1 MSTKFFTNNE
11 ENTLLKKFE
20 GVFKYNPNIQF
31 FDALVGYFRASGYFR
46 IRPFLD
52 KVPKIRVLVGINV
65 DKLLAEAQK
74 SGLDFLKNDEKT
86 KEDFIKKI
94 QGDIEEANYDKDT
107 ENGILQFIDDIVEK
121 KIQIKAHPEK
131 KIHAKVYILRPEPFN
146 EHTPASV
153 ITGSSNLT
161 DAGLGA
167 GDIYNYEFN
176 VLLTDY
182 PDVQFATDE
191 FEKLWADA
199 VDILP
204 VDIQNIKKKT
214 YLNDEVSPFEL
225 YIKLLAEYFG
235 KNIDYD
241 PDSMGDLPQNFKKL
255 SYQVDAVNEGFNML
269 QKHNGFMLAD
279 VVGLGKTVVAAMV
292 AKKFLLQNGRE
303 YTKILVVFP
312 PAIEKNWKN
321 TFKDFKIDKYTKF
334 ITNGRLER
342 ILEGHEDYWNKEE
355 YDLIIVDE
363 AHKYRNHKTGVFQN
377 LQLICKSPR
386 ANKGLIEGLQKKV
399 ILVSATPLN
408 NRPDDIFHQI
418 QMFQDARQSS
428 LPITNLTSFF
438 SPLMEQYKN
447 LKRFDELDVNKLREI
462 YDKIRKNVIEP
473 ITVRRTRE
481 DLENIPDYK
490 ADLAEQGI
498 KFPKVEPPKKVE
510 YVMDETL
517 NELFLKTT
525 IYLAGFSEKEEI
537 RKKELEVATKLGIS
551 ENDILN
557 YSRYQA
563 ISGLREEI
571 QNKYYEQAELVS
583 KSLAFIMKT
592 QLIKRLESS
601 FYAFKKSLASFKKAT
616 DRMIEMF
623 EKDKVFI
630 APDTDVNKLLDKGW
644 TDEDIENE
652 IERLAEEN
660 PKNQTFK
667 ANNFKPEFLDGL
679 KKDAELLKELVENWN
694 NIDYDPK
701 LKKFIAKLKKQFLNK
716 KTNIEGKLVIFS
728 ESKDTI
734 DYLAKALEKEGRTD
748 VLIISAKNRKAKYET
763 IVANFDANYPNEDE
777 KKKGKKQKHDYN
789 IILTTEVLA
798 EGVNLHRSNV
808 VIHYDTPWNST
819 KLMQRIGRVT
829 RIGSKADFI
838 YNYVFYPSAQGDS
851 QIQLN
856 KTAFMKIQAFHT
868 AFGEDYQVFSTDE
881 ILDEVKLFSG
891 TYKEEKDERL
901 KFLHFLRD
909 FRKENRAW
917 FDKIKKIPLKSRAG
931 RNANAIKKPE
941 LQGGTAAFLKTDNK
955 YEFYWINHAKQ
966 TQEITPIDAFRIFE
980 AKQKEER
987 VELIDS
993 HHEHVKLAVEH
1004 FETLEH
1010 KLVQSQTD
1018 PEALGGVA
1026 QRAKKFLSEIIKHPI
1041 LTERQKKNIQKIVV
1055 LIDIGKY
1062 ANLPSDVAKLKKRKL
1077 NLSSSIFELDKIAK
1091 NYNVDLSDAQK
1102 GTKGK
1107 VNKPVIIISESFA

>member
-20 GVFKYNPNIQF
+20 GVFTYNTNIQF

-52 KVPKIRVLVGINV
+52 KVPQIRILVGINV
-65 DKLLAEAQK
+65 DKMLAEAQK
-74 SGLDFLKNDEKT
+74 SGLEFFKNHEKT
-86 KEDFIKKI
+86 KEDFIKQI
-94 QGDIEEANYDKDT
+94 EDDIEGANYDKET
-107 ENGILQFIDDIVEK
+107 ENGILQFIDDLVEK
-121 KIQIKAHPEK
+121 KIQVKAHPEK

-146 EHTPASV
+146 EHTPSSV

-167 GDIYNYEFN
+167 GFMYNYEFN
-176 VLLTDY
+176 VLLNDY
-182 PDVQFATDE
+182 PDVKFATDE
-191 FEKLWADA
+191 FEDLWKDS

-225 YIKLLAEYFG
+225 YIKLLTEYFG

-241 PDSMGDLPQNFKKL
+241 PDSMGDLPANFKKL

-269 QKHNGFMLAD
+269 QEHNGFMLAD

-292 AKKFLLQNGRE
+292 AKKFLLQNGRD

-386 ANKGLIEGLQKKV
+386 ANKGLIDGFQKKV

-408 NRPDDIFHQI
+408 NKPDDIFYQI

-428 LPITNLTSFF
+428 LPVTNLTSFF

-462 YDKIRKNVIEP
+462 YGKIRKNVIEP
-473 ITVRRTRE
+473 ITIRRTRA
-481 DLENIPDYK
+481 DLENIHDYK
-490 ADLAEQGI
+490 TDLAEQGI
-498 KFPKVEPPKKVE
+498 IFPKVDPPKKVE
-510 YVMDETL
+510 YVMDEKL
-517 NELFLKTT
+517 NELFYKTVFYLTDSDKLK
-525 IYLAGFSEKEEI
+525 
-537 RKKELEVATKLGIS
+537 
-551 ENDILN
+551 

-563 ISGLREEI
+563 IAGLKPKI
-571 QNKYYEQAELVS
+571 QNKYYEKAELVS

-601 FYAFKKSLASFKKAT
+601 FYAFKKSLGSFKKAT

-623 EKDKVFI
+623 ENDKVFI

-644 TDEDIENE
+644 SEEDIEKE

-667 ANNFKPEFLDGL
+667 SDSFKDGFLDDL
-679 KKDAELLKELVENWN
+679 KRDAELLNELLESWN
-694 NIDYDPK
+694 NIDNDPK
-701 LKKFIAKLKKQFLNK
+701 LENFIAKLKKQFLNK
-716 KTNIEGKLVIFS
+716 KTNLEGKLVIFS
-728 ESKDTI
+728 ESKDTV
-734 DYLAKALEKEGRTD
+734 DYLAKALKDKGRTD
-748 VLIISAKNRKAKYET
+748 VLVISAKNRKAKYET
-763 IVANFDANYPNEDE
+763 IVENFDANYPSESE
-777 KKKGKKQKHDYN
+777 KEKGKEQRNDYN
-789 IILTTEVLA
+789 IIITTEVLA

-819 KLMQRIGRVT
+819 KLMQRIGRVN
-829 RIGSKADFI
+829 RIGTKASKI

-851 QIQLN
+851 QIKLN

-868 AFGEDYQVFSTDE
+868 AFGEDYQVFSIDE
-881 ILDEVKLFSG
+881 ILEESKHSKETY
-891 TYKEEKDERL
+891 TYKEEEDERL
-901 KFLHFLRD
+901 KYLHFLRD
-909 FRKENRAW
+909 FRKQNRKW
-917 FDKIKKIPLKSRAG
+917 FNDIKKIPLKSRAG
-931 RNANAIKKPE
+931 RNSEKIKRPE
-941 LQGGTAAFLKTDNK
+941 LQGGTTAFLKTDK
-955 YEFYWINHAKQ
+955 KFEFYWVNNTWQ
-966 TQEITPIDAFRIFE
+966 TKEITPVEAFRIFE
-980 AKQKEER
+980 ANQKEKR
-987 VELIDS
+987 VGLIDS
-993 HHEHVKLAVEH
+993 HHEHVKMAVEH

-1026 QRAKKFLSEIIKHPI
+1026 QRAKKFLSEIIKHQV
-1041 LTERQKKNIQKIVV
+1041 LTEKQKENIHKIVV

-1062 ANLPSDVAKLKKRKL
+1062 TNLPSDVDKLQKRKL

-1107 VNKPVIIISESFA
+1107 VNKPIIIISESFK

>member
-11 ENTLLKKFE
+11 ENTLLNKFE
-20 GVFKYNPNIQF
+20 GVFTYNPNIQF

-52 KVPKIRVLVGINV
+52 KVPQIRILVGINV
-65 DKLLAEAQK
+65 DKMLAEAQK
-74 SGLDFLKNDEKT
+74 SGLEFFKNHEKT
-86 KEDFIKKI
+86 KANFIKQI
-94 QGDIEEANYDKDT
+94 QDDIEKANYDKET
-107 ENGILQFIDDIVEK
+107 ENGILQFIDDLVEK
-121 KIQIKAHPEK
+121 KIQVKAHPNK

-146 EHTPASV
+146 EHTPSSV

-167 GDIYNYEFN
+167 GDLYNYEFN
-176 VLLTDY
+176 VLLNDY
-182 PDVQFATDE
+182 PDVKFATDE
-191 FEKLWADA
+191 FEKLWANS

-204 VDIQNIKKKT
+204 IDIQNLKKKT
-214 YLNDEVSPFEL
+214 YLNDEISPFEL
-225 YIKLLAEYFG
+225 YIKLLTEYFG

-241 PDSMGDLPQNFKKL
+241 PDSMGDLPSNFKKL

-269 QKHNGFMLAD
+269 QKHNGFILAD

-292 AKKFLLQNGRE
+292 AKKFLLQNGRD

-334 ITNGRLER
+334 ITNGRLKQ

-408 NRPDDIFHQI
+408 NRPDDIFYQI
-418 QMFQDARQSS
+418 QMFQDARQST

-462 YDKIRKNVIEP
+462 YGKIRKNVIEP
-473 ITVRRTRE
+473 ITVRRTRA
-481 DLENIPDYK
+481 DLEKNPDYK

-498 KFPKVEPPKKVE
+498 IFPKVDPPKKVE
-510 YVMDETL
+510 YLMDEKL

-537 RKKELEVATKLGIS
+537 RKKELEVAAKLGITPD
-551 ENDILN
+551 DILN

-563 ISGLREEI
+563 ISGLKPEI
-571 QNKYYEQAELVS
+571 QNKYYEKAELVS

-601 FYAFKKSLASFKKAT
+601 FYAFKMSLSAFLKAT
-616 DRMIEMF
+616 DRMIKMF
-623 EKDKVFI
+623 ENDKVFI

-644 TDEDIENE
+644 NEEDIEKE

-660 PKNQTFK
+660 PKNKTFK
-667 ANNFKPEFLDGL
+667 AEDFKEEFLLNL
-679 KKDAELLKELVENWN
+679 KKDAKLLQELVKNWGK
-694 NIDYDPK
+694 IEHDPK
-701 LKKFIAKLKKQFLNK
+701 LEVFIEKLKKQFLNK
-716 KTNIEGKLVIFS
+716 KTNLEGKLVIFS
-728 ESKDTI
+728 ESKDTV
-734 DYLAKALEKEGRTD
+734 DYLAKALKNEGRTD
-748 VLIISAKNRKAKYET
+748 VLVISAKNRKAKYET
-763 IVANFDANYPNEDE
+763 IVENFDANYPSE
-777 KKKGKKQKHDYN
+777 KEKEQKNDYN
-789 IILTTEVLA
+789 IIITTEVLA

-819 KLMQRIGRVT
+819 KLMQRIGRVN
-829 RIGSKADFI
+829 RIGTKASKI

-851 QIQLN
+851 QIKLN

-868 AFGEDYQVFSTDE
+868 AFGEDNQVFSTDE

-891 TYKEEKDERL
+891 TYKEEEDEQL
-901 KFLHFLRD
+901 KYLHFLRN
-909 FRKENRAW
+909 FRKQNRKW
-917 FDKIKKIPLKSRAG
+917 FNDIKKIPLKSRTG
-931 RNANAIKKPE
+931 RNSKKIKRPE
-941 LQGGTAAFLKTDNK
+941 LQGGTAAFLKTDK
-955 YEFYWINHAKQ
+955 KFEFYWVNNAYQ
-966 TQEITPIDAFRIFE
+966 TKEITPVEAFRIFE
-980 AKQKEER
+980 TNQKEKR
-987 VELIDS
+987 VDLIDS
-993 HHEHVKLAVEH
+993 HHKQVKLAVEH

-1010 KLVQSQTD
+1010 KLVQAQTD

-1026 QRAKKFLSEIIKHPI
+1026 QRAKKFLSEIIKHPV
-1041 LTERQKKNIQKIVV
+1041 LTDKQKENIQKIVI

-1062 ANLPSDVAKLKKRKL
+1062 TNLPSDVDKLHKRKL

-1091 NYNVDLSDAQK
+1091 NYNVDLSNAQK
-1102 GTKGK
+1102 GIKGK
-1107 VNKPVIIISESFA
+1107 VNKPVIIISESFK

>member
-52 KVPKIRVLVGINV
+52 KVPQIRILVGINV

-74 SGLDFLKNDEKT
+74 SGLEFFKNHEKT
-86 KEDFIKKI
+86 KEDFIKQI
-94 QGDIEEANYDKDT
+94 QDDIEDANYDKET
-107 ENGILQFIDDIVEK
+107 ENGILQFIDDVVEK
-121 KIQIKAHPEK
+121 KILVKAHPEK

-167 GDIYNYEFN
+167 GELYNYEFN
-176 VLLTDY
+176 VLLNDF
-182 PDVQFATDE
+182 PDVKFATDE

-204 VDIQNIKKKT
+204 FDIQNVKKKT
-214 YLNDEVSPFEL
+214 YLKDEVSPFEL

-241 PDSMGDLPQNFKKL
+241 PDSMGDLPANFKKL

-292 AKKFLLQNGRE
+292 AKKFLLQNGRD

-342 ILEGHEDYWNKEE
+342 ILESHDDYWNKEE

-408 NRPDDIFHQI
+408 NRPDDIFYQI

-462 YDKIRKNVIEP
+462 YGKIRKNVIEP
-473 ITVRRTRE
+473 ITVRRTRA
-481 DLENIPDYK
+481 DLENIADYK

-498 KFPKVEPPKKVE
+498 IFPKVDPPKKVE
-510 YVMDETL
+510 YVMDEKL
-517 NELFLKTT
+517 NELFYKTVFYLTDTDKLK
-525 IYLAGFSEKEEI
+525 
-537 RKKELEVATKLGIS
+537 
-551 ENDILN
+551 

-563 ISGLREEI
+563 IAGLRPEI
-571 QNKYYEQAELVS
+571 QDKYYEKAELVS

-601 FYAFKKSLASFKKAT
+601 FYAFKKSLGSFKKAT

-623 EKDKVFI
+623 ENDKVFI

-644 TDEDIENE
+644 TDEDIEIE

-660 PKNQTFK
+660 PKNQTFE
-667 ANNFKPEFLDGL
+667 ADNFKDGFLDDL
-679 KKDAELLKELVENWN
+679 KRDAELLKELLESWN
-694 NIDYDPK
+694 NIEYDPK
-701 LKKFIAKLKKQFLNK
+701 LENFIAKLKKQFLNK
-716 KTNIEGKLVIFS
+716 KTNLEGKLIIFS
-728 ESKDTI
+728 ESKDTV
-734 DYLAKALEKEGRTD
+734 DYLAKALKNEGRTD
-748 VLIISAKNRKAKYET
+748 VLVISAKNRKTKYET
-763 IVANFDANYPNEDE
+763 IVENFDANYPSENE
-777 KKKGKKQKHDYN
+777 KSKGKEQQNDFN
-789 IILTTEVLA
+789 IIITTEALS

-819 KLMQRIGRVT
+819 KLIQRIGRVN
-829 RIGSKADFI
+829 RIGTKASKI

-851 QIQLN
+851 QIKLN

-868 AFGEDYQVFSTDE
+868 AFGEDNQVFSTDE
-881 ILDEVKLFSG
+881 ILDEVKLFGSP
-891 TYKEEKDERL
+891 YKEEEDERL
-901 KFLHFLRD
+901 KYLHFLRD
-909 FRKENRAW
+909 FRKGNRKW
-917 FDKIKKIPLKSRAG
+917 FDDIKKIPFKSRAG
-931 RNANAIKKPE
+931 RNSEKIKRPE
-941 LQGGTAAFLKTDNK
+941 LQGGTTAFLKTDK
-955 YEFYWINHAKQ
+955 KFEFYWVNNAYQ
-966 TQEITPIDAFRIFE
+966 TKEITPVEAFRIFE
-980 AKQKEER
+980 ANQKEKR
-987 VELIDS
+987 VDLIDS
-993 HHEHVKLAVEH
+993 HHEHVKMAVEH

-1041 LTERQKKNIQKIVV
+1041 LTEKQKENIQKIVV

-1062 ANLPSDVAKLKKRKL
+1062 TNLPSDVDKLQKRKL
-1077 NLSSSIFELDKIAK
+1077 NLSNSIFELDKIAK

-1107 VNKPVIIISESFA
+1107 VNKPVIIISESFK

>member
-11 ENTLLKKFE
+11 ENTLLNKFE
-20 GVFKYNPNIQF
+20 GVFKYNPNIQY

-52 KVPKIRVLVGINV
+52 KVPQIRILVGINV
-65 DKLLAEAQK
+65 DKLLADAQK
-74 SGLDFLKNDEKT
+74 SGLEFFKNHEKT
-86 KEDFIKKI
+86 KEQFVKKM
-94 QGDIEEANYDKDT
+94 QADIEEANYDKET
-107 ENGILQFIDDIVEK
+107 ENGILQFIDDLVEK
-121 KIQIKAHPEK
+121 KIQVKAHPEK

-167 GDIYNYEFN
+167 GFAFNYEFN
-176 VLLTDY
+176 VQLTEY
-182 PDVQFATDE
+182 PDVKFATEE
-191 FEKLWADA
+191 FENLWIDA

-204 VDIQNIKKKT
+204 FDIQNVKKKT
-214 YLNDEVSPFEL
+214 YLNEEIGPFEL

-269 QKHNGFMLAD
+269 QKYNGFVLAD

-292 AKKFLLQNGRE
+292 AKKFILQNGRD
-303 YTKILVVFP
+303 YTKILVVYP

-321 TFKDFKIDKYTKF
+321 TFKDFKIDRYTKF

-355 YDLIIVDE
+355 YDLVIVDE

-386 ANKGLIEGLQKKV
+386 ANRGLIDGLQKKV

-408 NRPDDIFHQI
+408 NKPDDIFYQI
-418 QMFQDARQSS
+418 QMFQDARQST

-447 LKRFDELDVNKLREI
+447 LKRFDELDVKKLRDI
-462 YDKIRKNVIEP
+462 YGKIRKNVIEP
-473 ITVRRTRE
+473 ITIRRTRT

-490 ADLAEQGI
+490 ADIAAQGI
-498 KFPKVEPPKKVE
+498 VFPKVDPPKKVE
-510 YVMDETL
+510 YLLDEKL
-517 NELFLKTT
+517 NELFYKTVFYLTDSDKLK
-525 IYLAGFSEKEEI
+525 YA
-537 RKKELEVATKLGIS
+537 
-551 ENDILN
+551 
-557 YSRYQA
+557 RYQA
-563 ISGLREEI
+563 IAGLKPEI
-571 QNKYYEQAELVS
+571 QVKYYENAETVS

-592 QLIKRLESS
+592 QLVKRLESS
-601 FYAFKKSLASFKKAT
+601 FHAFGMSLVAFKKAT

-623 EKDKVFI
+623 ANDKVFI
-630 APDTDVNKLLDKGW
+630 APDSDVNSLLDKGW
-644 TDEDIENE
+644 NEDDIEKE
-652 IERLAEEN
+652 IARLAEEN

-667 ANNFKPEFLDGL
+667 ASDFKPGFIEEL
-679 KKDAELLKELVENWN
+679 KKDAKLLKELVTRWN
-694 NIDYDPK
+694 KVDHDPK
-701 LKKFIAKLKKQFLNK
+701 LEVFIDKLAKQFLNK
-716 KTNIEGKLVIFS
+716 KTNLEGKLVIFS
-728 ESKDTI
+728 ESKDTV
-734 DYLAKALEKEGRTD
+734 DYLAKALENEGRKD
-748 VLIISAKNRKAKYET
+748 VLVISAKNRKAKYET
-763 IVANFDANYPNEDE
+763 IVENFDANYPSENEKE
-777 KKKGKKQKHDYN
+777 NGKEQKNDFQ
-789 IILTTEVLA
+789 IIITTEVLA

-819 KLMQRIGRVT
+819 KLMQRIGRVN
-829 RIGSKADFI
+829 RIGTKASKI

-868 AFGEDYQVFSTDE
+868 AFGEDNQVFSTDE

-891 TYKEEKDERL
+891 TYKEEEDERL
-901 KFLHFLRD
+901 KYLHFLRD
-909 FRKENRAW
+909 FKRKNKAW
-917 FDKIKKIPLKSRAG
+917 FESIKKIPLKSRTG
-931 RNANAIKKPE
+931 RNADALNKPE
-941 LQGGTAAFLKTDNK
+941 LKNGTAAFLKTERK
-955 YEFYWINHAKQ
+955 FEFYWVDAANQSH
-966 TQEITPIDAFRIFE
+966 EITPIEAFRIFE
-980 AKQKEER
+980 AEQKEKR
-987 VELIDS
+987 ADLIES

-1010 KLVQSQTD
+1010 QVVQAQTD

-1026 QRAKKFLSEIIKHPI
+1026 QRAKKFLSEIIKHPV
-1041 LTERQKKNIQKIVV
+1041 LTEKQKDNIQKIVV

-1062 ANLPSDVAKLKKRKL
+1062 TNLPSDVDKLQKRKL
-1077 NLSSSIFELDKIAK
+1077 NLSNSVFELDKIAR
-1091 NYNVDLSDAQK
+1091 NYNVDMSDAQK
-1102 GTKGK
+1102 GSKSK
-1107 VNKPVIIISESFA
+1107 IEKPIIIISESFK

>member
-11 ENTLLKKFE
+11 ENTLLNKFE
-20 GVFKYNPNIQF
+20 GVFKYNPNIQY

-52 KVPKIRVLVGINV
+52 KVPQIRILVGINV
-65 DKLLAEAQK
+65 DKLLADAQK
-74 SGLDFLKNDEKT
+74 SGLEFFKNHEKT
-86 KEDFIKKI
+86 KEQFVKKM
-94 QGDIEEANYDKDT
+94 QVDIEEANYDKET
-107 ENGILQFIDDIVEK
+107 ENGILQFIDDLVEK
-121 KIQIKAHPEK
+121 KIQVKAHPEK
-131 KIHAKVYILRPEPFN
+131 IIHAKVYILRPEPFN

-167 GDIYNYEFN
+167 GFAFNYEFN
-176 VLLTDY
+176 VQLTEY
-182 PDVQFATDE
+182 PDVKFATEE
-191 FEKLWADA
+191 FENLWIDA

-204 VDIQNIKKKT
+204 FDIQNVKKKT
-214 YLNDEVSPFEL
+214 YLNEEIGPFEL

-269 QKHNGFMLAD
+269 QKYNGFVLAD

-292 AKKFLLQNGRE
+292 AKKFILQNGRD
-303 YTKILVVFP
+303 YTKILVVYP

-321 TFKDFKIDKYTKF
+321 TFKDFKIDRYTKF

-386 ANKGLIEGLQKKV
+386 ANRGLIDGLQKKV

-408 NRPDDIFHQI
+408 NKPDDIFYQI
-418 QMFQDARQSS
+418 QMFQDARQST

-447 LKRFDELDVNKLREI
+447 LKRFDELDVKKLRDI
-462 YDKIRKNVIEP
+462 YRKIRKNVIEP
-473 ITVRRTRE
+473 ITIRRTRT

-490 ADLAEQGI
+490 ADIAAQCI
-498 KFPKVEPPKKVE
+498 VFPKVDPPKKVE
-510 YVMDETL
+510 YLLDEKL
-517 NELFLKTT
+517 NELFYKTVFYLTDSDKLK
-525 IYLAGFSEKEEI
+525 YA
-537 RKKELEVATKLGIS
+537 
-551 ENDILN
+551 
-557 YSRYQA
+557 RYQA
-563 ISGLREEI
+563 IAGLKPEI
-571 QNKYYEQAELVS
+571 QVKYYENAETVS

-592 QLIKRLESS
+592 QLVKRLESS
-601 FYAFKKSLASFKKAT
+601 FHAFSMSLVAFKKAT

-623 EKDKVFI
+623 ANDKVFI
-630 APDTDVNKLLDKGW
+630 APDSDVNSLLDKGW
-644 TDEDIENE
+644 NEDDIEKE
-652 IERLAEEN
+652 IARLAQEN

-667 ANNFKPEFLDGL
+667 ASDFKPGFIEEL
-679 KKDAELLKELVENWN
+679 KKDAKLLKELVISWN
-694 NIDYDPK
+694 KVDHDPK
-701 LKKFIAKLKKQFLNK
+701 LEVFIDKLAKQFLNK
-716 KTNIEGKLVIFS
+716 KTNLEGKLVIFS
-728 ESKDTI
+728 ESKDTV
-734 DYLAKALEKEGRTD
+734 DYLAKALENEGRKD
-748 VLIISAKNRKAKYET
+748 VLVISAKNRKAKYET
-763 IVANFDANYPNEDE
+763 IVENFDANYPSENEKE
-777 KKKGKKQKHDYN
+777 NGKVQKNDFQ
-789 IILTTEVLA
+789 IIITTEVLA

-819 KLMQRIGRVT
+819 KLMQRIGRVN
-829 RIGSKADFI
+829 RIGTKASKI

-868 AFGEDYQVFSTDE
+868 AFGEDNQVFSTDE

-891 TYKEEKDERL
+891 TYKEEEDERL
-901 KFLHFLRD
+901 KYLHFLRD
-909 FRKENRAW
+909 FKRKNKAW
-917 FDKIKKIPLKSRAG
+917 FESIKKIPLKSRTG
-931 RNANAIKKPE
+931 RNADALNKPE
-941 LQGGTAAFLKTDNK
+941 LKNGTAAFLKTERK
-955 YEFYWINHAKQ
+955 FEFYWVDAANQSH
-966 TQEITPIDAFRIFE
+966 EITPIEAFRIFE
-980 AKQKEER
+980 AEQKEKR
-987 VELIDS
+987 VDLIES

-1010 KLVQSQTD
+1010 QVVQAQTD

-1026 QRAKKFLSEIIKHPI
+1026 QRAKKFLSEIIKHPV
-1041 LTERQKKNIQKIVV
+1041 LTEKQKDNIQKIVV

-1062 ANLPSDVAKLKKRKL
+1062 TNLPSDVDKLQKRKL
-1077 NLSSSIFELDKIAK
+1077 NLSNSVFELDKIAR
-1091 NYNVDLSDAQK
+1091 NYNVDMSDVQK
-1102 GTKGK
+1102 GSKSK
-1107 VNKPVIIISESFA
+1107 IEKPVIIISESFK